1 MSDPDVPGDQAAAP
15 DQPFAA
21 GGGGGGGHAPGS
33 GDGEAVAPD
42 EAELLAAFDRLRP
55 QGSLQW
61 GFDDA
66 MRRIVEPDVS
76 SLTGAAPWKGLP
88 DDLWERGRSALIGR
102 RFVGDVAGV
111 LADLLATDAR
121 SVAGAA
127 VAGVNEAT
135 WDALRYLAARVELLE
150 ARPDPTRL
158 EAAELPVAPPDVG
171 EWAEVLRSWLG
182 PADPEATVVV
192 GESGDGALV
201 QALHRAG
208 YRVRGVEPRGTAA
221 WSAFA
226 SSGDDGSSALPEFVI
241 GEVIGHLRTCPAGSA
256 HAVVL
261 AGCVDRVDLAGNV
274 DLLGQ
279 ALRATR
285 VGGVLVVLTTD
296 QSAWNGALSHPARDL
311 APGRPLHPETWS
323 LLLRR
328 SGAVDVD
335 WKRPVSGSVHAVVA
349 RVER

>member
-1 MSDPDVPGDQAAAP
+1 
-15 DQPFAA
+15 
-21 GGGGGGGHAPGS
+21 
-33 GDGEAVAPD
+33 
-42 EAELLAAFDRLRP
+42 
-55 QGSLQW
+55 
-61 GFDDA
+61 

-88 DDLWERGRSALIGR
+88 DDLWERGRSALIGK

-111 LADLLATDAR
+111 LADLLAADAR
-121 SVAGAA
+121 AAAGAA
-127 VAGVNEAT
+127 VAGVNEAA

-150 ARPDPTRL
+150 ARLDPARL

-171 EWAEVLRSWLG
+171 EWIGVVGSWLG
-182 PADPEATVVV
+182 PADPEAMVVV

-208 YRVRGVEPRGTAA
+208 HRVRGVEPRGMAA
-221 WSAFA
+221 WSSFA

-241 GEVIGHLRTCPAGSA
+241 GEVIGHLRACPAGSA

-296 QSAWNGALSHPARDL
+296 QSAWEGALSHPARDL